1 MVNPSRQFA
10 QPMTGH
16 AVQNNTVDPN
26 TGQIAQN
33 MNGTPIQPPPPPLQ
47 SGVIADNAASST
59 QTTQQ
64 TMVDDSLNNTIV

>member
-33 MNGTPIQPPPPPLQ
+33 MNGTPIQPPPPLQ

>member
-33 MNGTPIQPPPPPLQ
+33 MNGTPIQAPLNGVTAPNVAAPP
-47 SGVIADNAASST
+47 
-59 QTTQQ
+59 TTQQ